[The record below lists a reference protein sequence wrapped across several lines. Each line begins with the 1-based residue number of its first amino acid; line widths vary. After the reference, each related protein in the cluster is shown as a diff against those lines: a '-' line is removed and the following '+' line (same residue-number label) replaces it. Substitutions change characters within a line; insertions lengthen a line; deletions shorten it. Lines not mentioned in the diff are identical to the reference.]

1 MYLVAGFW
9 DYDIWLWYTDMAC
22 GVWMVYGLYSLGA
35 ISELCCR
42 ISGGKTWDME
52 LRVGA
57 QKYIDRWGKGHDW
70 AWA

>member
-1 MYLVAGFW
+1 
-9 DYDIWLWYTDMAC
+9 MA
-22 GVWMVYGLYSLGA
+22 MVYRHGVRCVDGVRTIYSLGA